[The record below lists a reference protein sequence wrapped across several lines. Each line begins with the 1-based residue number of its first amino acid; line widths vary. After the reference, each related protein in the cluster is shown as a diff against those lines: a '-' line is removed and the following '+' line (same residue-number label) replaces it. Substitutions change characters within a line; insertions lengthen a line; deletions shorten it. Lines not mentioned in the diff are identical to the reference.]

1 MEKKKV
7 LFINGHLN
15 VGGVEKSLTDIL
27 CHLDY
32 GQYEVDLL
40 LLEDSGDY
48 IGEIPKEV
56 EVSLMSLK
64 NTYGSFCSCIC
75 KCIRKQDWFSL
86 KMRLIFLAMKLFG
99 QKKIWM
105 AKKLLTGGK
114 HYDIVV
120 GFRPGICTQI
130 AAYAVCADKRIAW
143 WHHGEFNVSG
153 KQYEEQIKKC
163 DALVSVSES
172 CAKMLAEHMPDTAGK
187 IIVISN
193 MIDEELLQQKSG
205 TASPYVSDV
214 TQLVTV
220 GRLSLEKHMEN
231 VIYVAGKLKKAGYHF
246 QWHIIGDGA
255 QRDELEILREKEKV
269 TDCVFFEGAKR
280 NPYPYMKYADL
291 YVHPS
296 YVESQGITILEA
308 MALHLPCVVTISR
321 GPSEFIKD
329 GVNGLLT
336 EQNPQALTVGVKHML
351 EDRKLYEHIQS
362 ASVCPERFRTVEV
375 MKKIYEL
382 FGQI

>member
-27 CHLDY
+27 RHMDY
-32 GQYEVDLL
+32 DQYEVDLL
-40 LLEDSGDY
+40 LLEDTGDY
-48 IGEIPKEV
+48 MGEIPKKV
-56 EVSLMSLK
+56 KVLLRRLK
-64 NTYGSFCSCIC
+64 NTYGPFANCVC
-75 KCIRKQDWFSL
+75 KCIREHDWFSL
-86 KMRLIFLAMKLFG
+86 KMRMIFLAMKLFG
-99 QKKIWM
+99 QKKIRL
-105 AKKLLTGGK
+105 ANKLLTGGK
-114 HYDIVV
+114 YYDIVV

-130 AAYAVCADKRIAW
+130 AVYAVSADKRIVW
-143 WHHGEFNVSG
+143 WHHGEFNISG
-153 KQYEEQIKKC
+153 KQYEEQLKKC

-172 CAKMLAEHMPDTAGK
+172 CARMLAEHMPDMADK
-187 IIVISN
+187 ITVISN
-193 MIDEELLQQKSG
+193 MIDEKLLCQKSG
-205 TASPYVSDV
+205 TVSPYANDV

-220 GRLSLEKHMEN
+220 GRLSPEKHMEN
-231 VIYVAGKLKKAGYHF
+231 IIYAAGELKKAGYQF
-246 QWHIIGDGA
+246 QWHIIGNGT
-255 QRDELEILREKEKV
+255 QRNELEILREKERV

-296 YVESQGITILEA
+296 YVESQGLTILEA

-321 GPSEFIKD
+321 GPGEFIED

-336 EQNPQALTVGVKHML
+336 EQSPQALTAGVKRML
-351 EDRKLYEHIQS
+351 EDRKLYNKIQS
-362 ASVCPERFRTVEV
+362 ASVCPERFRAAEV
-375 MKKIYEL
+375 MRKIYEL

>member
-27 CHLDY
+27 RHLDY
-32 GQYEVDLL
+32 GQYEVDLM
-40 LLEDSGDY
+40 LLEDTGDY

-56 EVSLMSLK
+56 KVLLRSLK
-64 NTYGSFCSCIC
+64 NTYGSFADCVC
-75 KCIRKQDWFSL
+75 KCIREHDWFSL
-86 KMRLIFLAMKLFG
+86 KMRMIFLAMKMFG
-99 QKKIWM
+99 QKKIRL

-130 AAYAVCADKRIAW
+130 AAYAVSADKRIAW
-143 WHHGEFNVSG
+143 WHHGEFNVSER
-153 KQYEEQIKKC
+153 QYEEQLKKC

-172 CAKMLAEHMPDTAGK
+172 CARMLAEHMPDMADK
-187 IIVISN
+187 ITVISN
-193 MIDEELLQQKSG
+193 MIDEELLRQKSG
-205 TASPYVSDV
+205 TVSPYVNAV
-214 TQLVTV
+214 TQVVTV
-220 GRLSLEKHMEN
+220 GRLSPEKHMEN
-231 VIYVAGKLKKAGYHF
+231 IIYTARELKKAGYQF
-246 QWHIIGDGA
+246 QWHIIGNGV
-255 QRDELEILREKEKV
+255 QRNELEILKEKEQV
-269 TDCVFFEGAKR
+269 TDCVLFEGAKR

-296 YVESQGITILEA
+296 YVESQGLTILEA

-321 GPSEFIKD
+321 GPGEFIED

-336 EQNPQALTVGVKHML
+336 EQSPQALTADVKRIL
-351 EDRKLYEHIQS
+351 EDRKLYDKIRS
-362 ASVCPERFRTVEV
+362 ATVCPAQFRVNEV
-375 MKKIYEL
+375 IEKIYSL
-382 FGQI
+382 FY